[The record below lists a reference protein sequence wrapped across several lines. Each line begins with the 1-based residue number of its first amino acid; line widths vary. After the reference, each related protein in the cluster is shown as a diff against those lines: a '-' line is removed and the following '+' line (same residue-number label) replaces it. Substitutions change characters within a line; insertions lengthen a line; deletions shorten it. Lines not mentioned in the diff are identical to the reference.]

1 MRALASEYLRSCFVD
16 NGLFK
21 DNAHLILFLKVWS
34 ETHHKNIIGNFT
46 NFIDIWKILVDR
58 TIFLL
63 KLQHIFLKSW
73 SFQCFSFL
81 PGYED
86 NDGNAGT
93 AISGKR
99 PKKAKKNKR
108 QQRTVTQNPATD
120 EIVLYNSSSVADKE
134 VFASGKFLT
143 K

>member
-1 MRALASEYLRSCFVD
+1 MCVF
-16 NGLFK
+16 LF
-21 DNAHLILFLKVWS
+21 
-34 ETHHKNIIGNFT
+34 
-46 NFIDIWKILVDR
+46 
-58 TIFLL
+58 
-63 KLQHIFLKSW
+63 
-73 SFQCFSFL
+73 FL

-108 QQRTVTQNPATD
+108 QQRTVTQNPATNSND
-120 EIVLYNSSSVADKE
+120 DIVLYNSSSVADKE
-134 VFASGKFLT
+134 VFTSGKFLT

>member
-1 MRALASEYLRSCFVD
+1 M
-16 NGLFK
+16 
-21 DNAHLILFLKVWS
+21 
-34 ETHHKNIIGNFT
+34 
-46 NFIDIWKILVDR
+46 ILVDR
-58 TIFLL
+58 TIFLI

-73 SFQCFSFL
+73 RFQYFSFL

-108 QQRTVTQNPATD
+108 QQRTVTQNPATNSND
-120 EIVLYNSSSVADKE
+120 DIVLYNSSSVADKE
-134 VFASGKFLT
+134 VFTSGKFLT

>member
-1 MRALASEYLRSCFVD
+1 M
-16 NGLFK
+16 K
-21 DNAHLILFLKVWS
+21 
-34 ETHHKNIIGNFT
+34 T
-46 NFIDIWKILVDR
+46 ILVDR
-58 TIFLL
+58 TIFFLM
-63 KLQHIFLKSW
+63 KLRHVFLKYW

-93 AISGKR
+93 TISGKR

-108 QQRTVTQNPATD
+108 QQRTVTQNPATNSND
-120 EIVLYNSSSVADKE
+120 DIVLYNSSSVADKE
-134 VFASGKFLT
+134 VFTSGKFLT

>member
-1 MRALASEYLRSCFVD
+1 M
-16 NGLFK
+16 
-21 DNAHLILFLKVWS
+21 
-34 ETHHKNIIGNFT
+34 
-46 NFIDIWKILVDR
+46 ILVDR
-58 TIFLL
+58 TIFLI

-108 QQRTVTQNPATD
+108 QQRTVTQNPATNSND
-120 EIVLYNSSSVADKE
+120 DIVLYNSSSVADKE
-134 VFASGKFLT
+134 VFTSGKFLT
-143 K
+143 KYLKFFFEI